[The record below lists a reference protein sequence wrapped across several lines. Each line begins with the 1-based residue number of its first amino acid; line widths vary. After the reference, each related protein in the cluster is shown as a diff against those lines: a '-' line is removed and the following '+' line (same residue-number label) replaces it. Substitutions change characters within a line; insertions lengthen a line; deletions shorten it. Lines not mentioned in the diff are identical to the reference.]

1 MNKVFIATSIDGY
14 IATVDNQLDWLNM
27 ISNPNH
33 DDMGYLD
40 MMSSIDAIV
49 MGRKTY
55 ETVAS
60 FEGPWPYKKRV
71 FVLSNTLSN
80 ISTELCDKVEIITGS
95 LEEIIRNLNE
105 KGFNNLYIDGGKT
118 ISSFLEADLIDDL
131 ILTTIPIILGKG
143 IPLFN
148 PIDKV
153 LKFSLIK
160 STLYLDQL
168 VQRHYKRLR

>member
-55 ETVAS
+55 EMVAS

-105 KGFNNLYIDGGKT
+105 KGFNNLYIDGGQT
-118 ISSFLEADLIDDL
+118 ISSFLEADLIDEL

-143 IPLFN
+143 IALFN